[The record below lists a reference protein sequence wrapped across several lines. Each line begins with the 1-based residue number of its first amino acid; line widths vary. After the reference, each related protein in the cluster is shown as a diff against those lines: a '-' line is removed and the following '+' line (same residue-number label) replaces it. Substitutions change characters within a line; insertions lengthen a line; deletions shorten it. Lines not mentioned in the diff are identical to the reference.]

1 MTGNPVAAANA
12 RTMWKRET
20 PPTPAISSSVNGCA
34 RWLSI
39 YQSAF
44 WAGFMDHGLH
54 SKRPHHARL
63 RRASFDSPCS
73 HPRALGNAVSSAERK
88 LATLVTCSQS
98 CILQSCI
105 DPTAHFKLPHNED
118 CMSLGQHVREDDDA
132 LPCLEPSHIRM
143 PCGTSSGRGRKFS
156 QRPEE

>member
-12 RTMWKRET
+12 RTIWKRET

-44 WAGFMDHGLH
+44 WAGFMDNGPH

-63 RRASFDSPCS
+63 PRASFDSPCS
-73 HPRALGNAVSSAERK
+73 HPLASPNRSPFRQAELGS
-88 LATLVTCSQS
+88 LVTCSQS

-105 DPTAHFKLPHNED
+105 RSDGSRSCPNNQD
-118 CMSLGQHVREDDDA
+118 CMSLGPHVREDDDA
-132 LPCLEPSHIRM
+132 LPCLEPCHIRS
-143 PCGTSSGRGRKFS
+143 PCGPSGSCGRK
-156 QRPEE
+156 